1 MTDQDAYWGIVEA
14 FLEQANNDLSDH
26 DLGAVSDA
34 LMEAAARFSAFYAA
48 SSSETRKDLKQD
60 KDDTIHDFGGE
71 FKRKLSE
78 NLDDYIENYKVYM
91 RDESTVPN
99 NDNSGN
105 SSE

>member
-1 MTDQDAYWGIVEA
+1 MTDQDAYWSIVEV
-14 FLEQANNDLSDH
+14 FVEQANQNLSDH
-26 DLGAVSDA
+26 DLGVVSDA

-91 RDESTVPN
+91 RDDSTASD
-99 NDNSGN
+99 NDNSE
-105 SSE
+105 SSPA

>member
-1 MTDQDAYWGIVEA
+1 MTDQDVYWGIVQS
-14 FLEQANNDLSDH
+14 FVEQANQNLSDH
-26 DLGAVSDA
+26 DLGVVSDA

-91 RDESTVPN
+91 RDENSTPTED
-99 NDNSGN
+99 NDKHMA
-105 SSE
+105 E

>member
-1 MTDQDAYWGIVEA
+1 MTDKDAYWGIVEA
-14 FLEQANNDLSDH
+14 FLEQANNDLSEH

-91 RDESTVPN
+91 RDE
-99 NDNSGN
+99 NSEFDEGD
-105 SSE
+105 SENMAG